1 MISLVLS
8 GALIFLALSFAYLA
22 STSVTS
28 AEFKIICIRTHAEI
42 GSGFTAC
49 GLENDS
55 CKCSY
60 SFSVVPSWLGQ
71 TNLTLTGSNLTQL
84 QSVYNTLLKTNV
96 NETLLTKVT
105 QDFSQFKNI
114 QKQLLDQA
122 ASNKTKTLPAKK

>member
-1 MISLVLS
+1 MIYLA

-22 STSVTS
+22 SASTAP
-28 AEFKIICIRTHAEI
+28 AEFKIICTRTHGEI

-49 GLENDS
+49 GLESDS

-96 NETLLTKVT
+96 NETLLTKVA
-105 QDFSQFKNI
+105 QDISQFKNI
-114 QKQLLDQA
+114 EKQLTDHA
-122 ASNKTKTLPAKK
+122 DSNKTKTLPLKK

>member
-1 MISLVLS
+1 MICLA
-8 GALIFLALSFAYLA
+8 GELIFLALSLAYLA
-22 STSVTS
+22 STSTAS
-28 AEFKIICIRTHAEI
+28 AEFKIICTRTHGEI

-49 GLENDS
+49 GLESDS

-96 NETLLTKVT
+96 NETLLTKVA
-105 QDFSQFKNI
+105 QDISQFKNI
-114 QKQLLDQA
+114 EKQLVDQA
-122 ASNKTKTLPAKK
+122 DSNKTKTLPLKK

>member
-1 MISLVLS
+1 MIYLA
-8 GALIFLALSFAYLA
+8 GALIFLALSFTYLA
-22 STSVTS
+22 STSTAS
-28 AEFKIICIRTHAEI
+28 AEFKIICTRTHGEI

-49 GLENDS
+49 GMESDS

-96 NETLLTKVT
+96 NETLLTKVA
-105 QDFSQFKNI
+105 QDISQFKNI
-114 QKQLLDQA
+114 EKQLVDQA
-122 ASNKTKTLPAKK
+122 DSNKTKTLPLKK

>member
-1 MISLVLS
+1 MICLA
-8 GALIFLALSFAYLA
+8 GALIFLALSLAYLA
-22 STSVTS
+22 STSTAS
-28 AEFKIICIRTHAEI
+28 AEFKITCIRTHGEI

-49 GLENDS
+49 GLESDS
-55 CKCSY
+55 CKCST

-114 QKQLLDQA
+114 EKQLMDQA
-122 ASNKTKTLPAKK
+122 APNKTKTLPVKK

>member
-1 MISLVLS
+1 MVCLA
-8 GALIFLALSFAYLA
+8 GALIFLALSLAYLA
-22 STSVTS
+22 SASTAS
-28 AEFKIICIRTHAEI
+28 AEFKIICIRTHGEI

-49 GLENDS
+49 GLESDS
-55 CKCSY
+55 CKCST

-84 QSVYNTLLKTNV
+84 ESVYNTLLKTNV

-114 QKQLLDQA
+114 EKQLMDQA
-122 ASNKTKTLPAKK
+122 APNKTKTLPVKK

>member
-1 MISLVLS
+1 MIYLA

-22 STSVTS
+22 STSAAS
-28 AEFKIICIRTHAEI
+28 AEFKIICTRTHAEI

-49 GLENDS
+49 GLESDS

-96 NETLLTKVT
+96 NETLLTKVA
-105 QDFSQFKNI
+105 QDISQFKNI
-114 QKQLLDQA
+114 EKQLMDQA
-122 ASNKTKTLPAKK
+122 DSNKTKTLPLKK

>member
-1 MISLVLS
+1 MIYFA
-8 GALIFLALSFAYLA
+8 GALIFLALSFTYVA
-22 STSVTS
+22 STSTAS
-28 AEFKIICIRTHAEI
+28 AEFKIICTRTHGEI

-49 GLENDS
+49 GLESDS

-96 NETLLTKVT
+96 NETLLTKVA
-105 QDFSQFKNI
+105 QDISQFKNI
-114 QKQLLDQA
+114 EKQLVDQA
-122 ASNKTKTLPAKK
+122 DSNKTKTLPLKK

>member
-1 MISLVLS
+1 MIYLA
-8 GALIFLALSFAYLA
+8 GALIFLALSSTYLA
-22 STSVTS
+22 STSTAS
-28 AEFKIICIRTHAEI
+28 AEFKIICTRTHGEI

-49 GLENDS
+49 GLESDS

-96 NETLLTKVT
+96 NETLLTKVA
-105 QDFSQFKNI
+105 QDISQFKNI
-114 QKQLLDQA
+114 EKQLVDQA
-122 ASNKTKTLPAKK
+122 DSNKTKTLPLKK

>member
-1 MISLVLS
+1 LYKNPCRNRVRIYGMWT
-8 GALIFLALSFAYLA
+8 G
-22 STSVTS
+22 
-28 AEFKIICIRTHAEI
+28 
-42 GSGFTAC
+42 
-49 GLENDS
+49 NDS

-114 QKQLLDQA
+114 EKKLIDQTD
-122 ASNKTKTLPAKK
+122 SNKTKSLPVKK

>member
-1 MISLVLS
+1 MIYLA
-8 GALIFLALSFAYLA
+8 GALIFLALFFTYLA
-22 STSVTS
+22 STSTAS
-28 AEFKIICIRTHAEI
+28 AEFKIICTRTHGEI

-49 GLENDS
+49 GLESDS

-96 NETLLTKVT
+96 NETLLTKVA
-105 QDFSQFKNI
+105 QDISQFKNI
-114 QKQLLDQA
+114 EKQLVDQA
-122 ASNKTKTLPAKK
+122 DSNKTKTLPLKK

>member
-1 MISLVLS
+1 MIYLA
-8 GALIFLALSFAYLA
+8 GALIFLALFFAYLA
-22 STSVTS
+22 STSTAS
-28 AEFKIICIRTHAEI
+28 AEFKIICTRTHGEI

-49 GLENDS
+49 GLESDS

-96 NETLLTKVT
+96 NETLLTKVA
-105 QDFSQFKNI
+105 QDISQFKNI
-114 QKQLLDQA
+114 EKQLMDHA
-122 ASNKTKTLPAKK
+122 DSNKTKTLPLKK